1 MTLSSPILEAAD
13 LFCGYGKNAVL
24 RQISFS
30 VQKGQ
35 IIAVI
40 GPNGCGKTTLLK
52 TLSRV
57 LPPIQGRVL
66 INGTQIQQ
74 IPRNILARTL
84 ARMSQTLDAP
94 PMTVGQY
101 VLMGRLPYFSRY
113 QFFEQARDLE
123 KAEQTLELLGIHRLW
138 DTPMAGISGGQRQ
151 LAAMARALVQ
161 EPDLLLLDEPTSH
174 LDITHQAVILKQ
186 IRERN
191 QKSGLT
197 VIMVLH
203 DLNLASEYAHHLILL
218 HGTDG
223 TIFRAGPPEQVI
235 TPAVIEAVYHTPV
248 LVQQHPVSG
257 KPYILTT

>member
-1 MTLSSPILEAAD
+1 MSPAPPILEARD
-13 LFCGYGKNAVL
+13 LFCGYGRSAVL
-24 RQISFS
+24 KQISFS
-30 VQKGQ
+30 VEKGQ

-52 TLSRV
+52 TLARV
-57 LPPIQGRVL
+57 IPPVQGQVL
-66 INGTQIQQ
+66 INGTEIRQMN
-74 IPRNILARTL
+74 RNRLARTL

-113 QFFEQARDLE
+113 QFFEQDRDLE
-123 KAEQTLELLGIHRLW
+123 KAEQALVLLGIHHLW

-191 QKSGLT
+191 RQHGLT

-203 DLNLASEYAHHLILL
+203 DLNLASEYAHHLMLI

-223 TIFRAGPPEQVI
+223 TIFRTGPPEQVI
-235 TPAVIEAVYHTPV
+235 TPAVIQAVYHTPV
-248 LVQQHPVSG
+248 LVQRHPVSG

>member
-1 MTLSSPILEAAD
+1 MTPAPPILEARD
-13 LFCGYGKNAVL
+13 LFCGYGRSAVL
-24 RQISFS
+24 KQISFS
-30 VQKGQ
+30 VEKGQ

-52 TLSRV
+52 TLARV
-57 LPPIQGRVL
+57 ILPVQGQVL
-66 INGTQIQQ
+66 INGTEIRRMN
-74 IPRNILARTL
+74 RNRLARTL

-123 KAEQTLELLGIHRLW
+123 KAEQALALLGIHHLW

-191 QKSGLT
+191 RQHSLT

-203 DLNLASEYAHHLILL
+203 DLNLASEYAHQLMLI

-223 TIFRAGPPEQVI
+223 TIFRTGPPEQVI
-235 TPAVIEAVYHTPV
+235 TPAVIQAVYHTSV
-248 LVQQHPVSG
+248 LVQRHPVSG

>member
-1 MTLSSPILEAAD
+1 MTLSPPILEARD
-13 LFCGYGKNAVL
+13 LFCGYGRNAVL
-24 RQISFS
+24 REISFS

-57 LPPIQGRVL
+57 LPPVQGQVL

-74 IPRNILARTL
+74 IPRNLLARTL

-101 VLMGRLPYFSRY
+101 VLMGRLPYFTRY
-113 QFFEQARDLE
+113 QFFEQTRDLE
-123 KAEQTLELLGIHRLW
+123 KAEQTLELLDIHRLW
-138 DTPMAGISGGQRQ
+138 DTPMASVSGGQRQ

-191 QKSGLT
+191 QKSRLT

-203 DLNLASEYAHHLILL
+203 DLNLASEYAHHLILI

-248 LVQQHPVSG
+248 LVQLHPVSG
-257 KPYILTT
+257 KPYILTA